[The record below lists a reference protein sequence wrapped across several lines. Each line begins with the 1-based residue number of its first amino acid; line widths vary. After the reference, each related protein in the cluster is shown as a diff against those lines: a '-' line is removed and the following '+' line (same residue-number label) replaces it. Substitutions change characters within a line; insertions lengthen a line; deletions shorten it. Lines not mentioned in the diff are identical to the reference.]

1 MYWPSSSVNL
11 NVPFLPRTGMG
22 GVSERERGSG
32 IPENDV
38 VSSCSWSECSLFI
51 AIATLFRVLRGVG
64 GSVYMSES
72 ASASE
77 DIDRPIRFELDE
89 SAGC

>member
-1 MYWPSSSVNL
+1 
-11 NVPFLPRTGMG
+11 MG

-32 IPENDV
+32 ITDNDV

-51 AIATLFRVLRGVG
+51 AIATLSRVLRGVG

-72 ASASE
+72 KSG
-77 DIDRPIRFELDE
+77 DIDRPMRFELDE
-89 SAGC
+89 ALGC